1 MTGTFLYSWC
11 YGDDKKV
18 FYKYLRYWWSGL
30 PAKILF
36 YSFAIFLF
44 YLFSVLLDLVE
55 APGAFI
61 MGCHAQHKK
70 QVQRVAAAMDEVIHP
85 TMFFCSSTI
94 EQADIETHHFLYV
107 LKFKWCSWVQFEQ
120 RCEGSIF
127 KTTLKVLPVVG
138 AICIA
143 KIDDCVFKNWKSA
156 FWFWIPSR
164 IRKQIPRRMNV
175 RRKNHCLVSKFTFP
189 YRKHPRI
196 FKKQLW
202 LLYVRITTC
211 QEVAVLLGAAEW
223 SPILGFFSFSCPV

>member
-107 LKFKWCSWVQFEQ
+107 VKFKWCSWTALWRKYFQNNS
-120 RCEGSIF
+120 EG
-127 KTTLKVLPVVG
+127 
-138 AICIA
+138 IA
-143 KIDDCVFKNWKSA
+143 SGWSYLHSKNWWLCLQELEVSILILNSQSNSETDSQTNECQMEKS
-156 FWFWIPSR
+156 
-164 IRKQIPRRMNV
+164 
-175 RRKNHCLVSKFTFP
+175 L
-189 YRKHPRI
+189 
-196 FKKQLW
+196 
-202 LLYVRITTC
+202 
-211 QEVAVLLGAAEW
+211 
-223 SPILGFFSFSCPV
+223 FSF